1 MFSGSLPSSRGRA
14 RSFVPRTAL
23 LAISSMRDISIVINS
38 TFLPAAASVSAIC
51 SIREVLPMLE
61 TAPSTVSPACR
72 PPSNALSKPAIPVD
86 ITAAQPRRSRYA
98 RNSSSKVGCCCTP
111 CGAMAASQAACS
123 ASLFFTNASF
133 TSLQPSGKASTAH
146 AMPRAVSCSRSFPFI
161 PCPAA
166 SESPARIIFSGHATG
181 TYSSI
186 FCTSFPVLA
195 APQRATAGNPNSSKE
210 RASKMPS
217 VTNSAFPAARSI
229 AALFQSGIA
238 PRLFW

>member
-1 MFSGSLPSSRGRA
+1 
-14 RSFVPRTAL
+14 
-23 LAISSMRDISIVINS
+23 
-38 TFLPAAASVSAIC
+38 
-51 SIREVLPMLE
+51 MLE

-72 PPSNALSKPAIPVD
+72 PPSRALSKPAIPVD
-86 ITAAQPRRSRYA
+86 ITAAPLRRPRYA
-98 RNSSSKVGCCCTP
+98 RNSSSKVCCCCTF
-111 CGAMAASQAACS
+111 CAAAVALQTACS
-123 ASLFFTNASF
+123 ASLSCTNASF

-146 AMPRAVSCSRSFPFI
+146 AMPRAVSCSHSFPFI

-166 SESPARIIFSGHATG
+166 SESPARINLSGHATG

-195 APQRATAGNPNSSKE
+195 APQSATAGNPNSSKE

-217 VTNSAFPAARSI
+217 VTNSAFPAARSM
-229 AALFQSGIA
+229 AALFQSCIA

>member
-1 MFSGSLPSSRGRA
+1 
-14 RSFVPRTAL
+14 
-23 LAISSMRDISIVINS
+23 
-38 TFLPAAASVSAIC
+38 
-51 SIREVLPMLE
+51 MLE

-86 ITAAQPRRSRYA
+86 ITAAPPRRPRYA

-123 ASLFFTNASF
+123 ASLFCTNASF
-133 TSLQPSGKASTAH
+133 TSLQTSGKANTAH
-146 AMPRAVSCSRSFPFI
+146 AMPRAVRSSRSFPFI

-166 SESPARIIFSGHATG
+166 SESPARITLSGFA
-181 TYSSI
+181 
-186 FCTSFPVLA
+186 FRTSKACINRPMLA
-195 APQRATAGNPNSSKE
+195 APQSATAGNPNSSKE

-217 VTNSAFPAARSI
+217 VTNSAFPAARSM
-229 AALFQSGIA
+229 AALFQSCIA